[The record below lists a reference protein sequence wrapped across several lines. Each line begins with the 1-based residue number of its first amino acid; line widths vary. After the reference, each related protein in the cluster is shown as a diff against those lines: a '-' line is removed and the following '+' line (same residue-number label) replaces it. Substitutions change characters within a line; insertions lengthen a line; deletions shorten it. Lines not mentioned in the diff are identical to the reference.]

1 MKKFEIRKE
10 TRFSE
15 SKKEGLKAYF
25 SLLTQEDTVLWFDG
39 GGYSMLPLFWPG
51 CRVRMN
57 IRFER
62 LEIGQVA
69 VFSSGN
75 KLIAHRLV
83 EYDPTQNT
91 WITKG
96 DTLHFFDQP
105 VEEGN
110 ILGIVDFIDQYGKQ
124 LWVGSDPAVARLSAK
139 LGRTLENN
147 LGWLPTICKKV
158 YYLLFFAP
166 CFVTIQM
173 KKKFRP
179 RCLETIKERC
189 CCLYWYDNET
199 S

>member
-25 SLLTQEDTVLWFDG
+25 SLRTQDDTVLWFDG

-62 LEIGQVA
+62 LEIGLVA
-69 VFSSGN
+69 VFSSGS

-83 EYDPTQNT
+83 GYDPTQNT

-110 ILGIVDFIDQYGKQ
+110 ILGIVDFIDQYGKH
-124 LWVGSDPAVARLSAK
+124 LWVGSDPAVARLSAN
-139 LGRTLENN
+139 LGHALENN

-158 YYLLFFAP
+158 FYFIVFIP
-166 CFVTIQM
+166 CFVIVQI

-179 RCLETIKERC
+179 PLAKD
-189 CCLYWYDNET
+189 L
-199 S
+199 

>member
-10 TRFSE
+10 TRISE

-25 SLLTQEDTVLWFDG
+25 SLLTQDDTMFWFDG

-57 IRFER
+57 IRFES

-83 EYDPTQNT
+83 GYDPTQNT

-105 VEEGN
+105 VEEVD
-110 ILGIVDFIDQYGKQ
+110 ILGIVDFIDQYGNH
-124 LWVGSDPAVARLSAK
+124 LWVGSDPAVARLSAM

-158 YYLLFFAP
+158 YYLLLFAP

-179 RCLETIKERC
+179 SLAK
-189 CCLYWYDNET
+189 DH
-199 S
+199 